1 MHSGVDG
8 VCLGE
13 RDSGGP
19 EFGLGDVGTAVVG
32 FVLAVWGR
40 WLLGSFYWG
49 CGFLFGYLDSFHFS
63 LVVLGRLKYKKN

>member
-19 EFGLGDVGTAVVG
+19 EFGLGDVGTAVLGFVG
-32 FVLAVWGR
+32 FVSF
-40 WLLGSFYWG
+40 LLSSFWV
-49 CGFLFGYLDSFHFS
+49 D
-63 LVVLGRLKYKKN
+63 

>member
-19 EFGLGDVGTAVVG
+19 EFGLGDVGTAVLG
-32 FVLAVWGR
+32 YVLAVWGR
-40 WLLGSFYWG
+40 WMLGRVFYWG
-49 CGFLFGYLDSFHFS
+49 CGVLFG
-63 LVVLGRLKYKKN
+63 

>member
-19 EFGLGDVGTAVVG
+19 EFGLGDVGTAVLG
-32 FVLAVWGR
+32 YVLAVWGR
-40 WLLGSFYWG
+40 WMLGRVFYWG
-49 CGFLFGYLDSFHFS
+49 RVFYC
-63 LVVLGRLKYKKN
+63 LGRWISFIFVRSSFG